1 MAPEP
6 SPHRRVA
13 RWLIFAVICLIA
25 LAATGFLALRAAR
38 RARPPA
44 AASAA
49 GGVDAAALAAVMRN
63 AHLLF
68 QTTRTGQDYGH
79 IAAAS
84 FDDPSGRRAASAL
97 SCERVDYAGGAGVCL
112 AADRGL
118 LTTYNAILFDAR
130 FERRGSIVLA
140 GAPSRVRV
148 SPDGSIAGIT
158 VFVSGHSYAAGNLST
173 QALLVDVRN
182 GTPIAELEQFEVRR
196 NGQPFKSAD
205 FNFWGIT
212 FSPDSNRF
220 YATLQTGG
228 VRYLVDGNVRARR
241 LEVLREGIECPSLSP
256 DSARIAFKK
265 RIVEHGSLVWRLAV
279 LDMATMSER
288 VLPNETRS
296 VDDQVEWAD
305 NSRILYGLPDGPDA
319 RSTSIWMMSVDGGAP
334 VRLLD
339 NAWSPSVDT
348 SSLIAGPAR

>member
-1 MAPEP
+1 MAPES

-13 RWLIFAVICLIA
+13 RWLVFGTICLIA

-38 RARPPA
+38 RARTVTAGPA
-44 AASAA
+44 AP
-49 GGVDAAALAAVMRN
+49 GVDASALAAVMRDS
-63 AHLLF
+63 HLLF
-68 QTTRTGQDYGH
+68 QTTRSGHEYGRV
-79 IAAAS
+79 AAAP
-84 FDDPSGRRAASAL
+84 FDDPSGARAATAL

-112 AADRGL
+112 AADRGI
-118 LTTYNAILFDAR
+118 LTTYSAILFDSG

-148 SPDGSIAGIT
+148 SPDGSLAGIT

-173 QALLVDVRN
+173 QALLVDLRN
-182 GTPIAELEQFEVRR
+182 GTPIAELEQFDVRR
-196 NGQPFKSAD
+196 NGQPFKSVD

-212 FSPDSNRF
+212 FAPDSNRF

-228 VRYLVDGNVRARR
+228 VLYLVEGDVRAR
-241 LEVLREGIECPSLSP
+241 LMNVLREGIECPSLSP
-256 DSARIAFKK
+256 DGARIVFKK
-265 RIVEHGSLVWRLAV
+265 RGVQGGLMLWRIAV
-279 LDMATMSER
+279 LDLATMTDR
-288 VLPNETRS
+288 VLASETRS

-319 RSTSIWMMSVDGGAP
+319 RSTSVWMLSVDGGAP